1 MILVLSS
8 QFIWAQRLSDLPKI
22 SWTLNTAWRFWF
34 TKSRRATRP
43 AEPRVPR
50 VPGPCRVTCWVQRH
64 TGKNR
69 ACAADGVPREGGR
82 RGRGE
87 TRPRMEVSGSG
98 RPCREA
104 GAPMC
109 LASRFLFFFFKNLC
123 VQMDIFIIVKN
134 RETTDF
140 NCGRCLQDN
149 KYTR

>member
-1 MILVLSS
+1 MLRM
-8 QFIWAQRLSDLPKI
+8 AC
-22 SWTLNTAWRFWF
+22 
-34 TKSRRATRP
+34 
-43 AEPRVPR
+43 
-50 VPGPCRVTCWVQRH
+50 PG
-64 TGKNR
+64 
-69 ACAADGVPREGGR
+69 REGEG
-82 RGRGE
+82 GVAKPDLGWKS
-87 TRPRMEVSGSG
+87 VGAG

-109 LASRFLFFFFKNLC
+109 LASRFFFFFKNLC